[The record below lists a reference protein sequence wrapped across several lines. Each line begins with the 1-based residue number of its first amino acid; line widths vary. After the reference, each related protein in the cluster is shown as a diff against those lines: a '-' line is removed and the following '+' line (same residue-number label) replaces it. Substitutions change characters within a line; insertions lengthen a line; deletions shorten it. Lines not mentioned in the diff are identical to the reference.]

1 VLHTLGTTL
10 TAAEYR
16 IRPIRMDDEVK
27 LSIGKAASEQLRL
40 CSLSQPVPVAQQLE
54 DAIETVLELP
64 NCGTP

>member
-1 VLHTLGTTL
+1 
-10 TAAEYR
+10 
-16 IRPIRMDDEVK
+16 MDDEVK